1 MLHSKRLH
9 NTCPTFPLYLSTTS
23 MDEAPESK
31 DITWSIADVE
41 RDTGLGKDT
50 LRVWE
55 RRYGFPQ
62 PGRDAHGE
70 REYDHAQLLRLRLI
84 KRLIDAGHRPGKVVA
99 LPHAQLEQ
107 LCERVASAPQPT
119 RQVRTSMAC
128 IQLDS
133 PWLDWLKNDQTELLR
148 NGLQQQVM
156 RQGLANA
163 VEQLVAPLCYAVG
176 ESWMRGELSV
186 YQEHLFTEAVQS
198 VLRDAIATA
207 EAGGRPLQRKPKVL
221 LTTTPAEQHVLGLLM
236 AECFFALEAC
246 ERISLGP
253 STPIPDIVVAAR
265 QLDVDIVALSFSS
278 HATRREVSDSLQQ
291 LIDQLPEGIEVW
303 AGGAAVAAYRKGLPE
318 AACALT
324 RASDVSTQVAS
335 WRSRHGH

>member
-1 MLHSKRLH
+1 
-9 NTCPTFPLYLSTTS
+9 
-23 MDEAPESK
+23 MDESAESNEVR
-31 DITWSIADVE
+31 WSIADVE

-84 KRLIDAGHRPGKVVA
+84 KRLMDAGHRPGKVVG
-99 LPHAQLEQ
+99 LPAAQLEL
-107 LCERVASAPQPT
+107 LCERVAATPQPT
-119 RQVRTSMAC
+119 RQTRVPAAPKP
-128 IQLDS
+128 LDS

-148 NGLQQQVM
+148 NGLQQQVV
-156 RQGLANA
+156 RQGLAHA
-163 VEQLVAPLCYAVG
+163 VEQLVAPLCCAVG
-176 ESWMRGELSV
+176 EAWMRGELSV

-198 VLRDAIATA
+198 VLRDAIAAA

-236 AECFFALEAC
+236 AECFFALEDC

-253 STPIPDIVVAAR
+253 STPLPDIVVAAR
-265 QLDVDIVALSFSS
+265 QLEVDIVALSFSS
-278 HATRREVSDSLQQ
+278 HATRREVGDSLQQ
-291 LIDQLPEGIEVW
+291 LIDQLPQGVEVW

-324 RASDVSTQVAS
+324 RASDVSTQVAA
-335 WRSRHGH
+335 WRRQHGH